1 MLKQNGKDYKMKIFW
16 SILLVLFV
24 TLETYCQVAS
34 SKALAIQ
41 TASVLYFISG
51 IFIAILPL
59 IKISPLP
66 SKGEDARIIRQFH
79 LILYA
84 TFLVL
89 LMPYAYEWAVK
100 LFERFAVHYKVAD
113 MLPVIQIMGQRFLN
127 GESIYELVHFWE
139 GTEPI
144 YLPAMWLP
152 FVPSNYLEI
161 DIRWTSMIAL
171 LIGLFFIVFIGK
183 KGRFNFKSLL
193 ILIPLYLL
201 INGLLHTKSVL
212 IYLSEEPIVILY
224 YLFLAFALA
233 KKRIYLIA
241 IALSLCLMSRFSLAF
256 WFLMYM
262 SYLFFFENRKLA
274 FQIGGLVGGICLFL
288 LVSTGALWQ
297 LDVILNLPTIY
308 IDHLMEN
315 EWKFHGFSTTNLG
328 LVKFVSFER
337 IPFFNRLFFLLN
349 LAIPIVCLWCFW
361 KFKDKINQAF
371 FAICSLKLCLVFF
384 YNFLIMP
391 FSYLFYTNTF
401 LSIAIL
407 SWYLK
412 EDF

>member
-1 MLKQNGKDYKMKIFW
+1 MKTFW
-16 SILLVLFV
+16 AILLILFV
-24 TLETYCQVAS
+24 TLETYCQVAP
-34 SKALAIQ
+34 SKNLAIQ
-41 TASVLYFISG
+41 TASILYFISG

-66 SKGEDARIIRQFH
+66 SQGKDARILRHFQ
-79 LILYA
+79 LLLYA
-84 TFLVL
+84 TL
-89 LMPYAYEWAVK
+89 LILLIPYSYEWAVK

-113 MLPVIQIMGQRFLN
+113 MLPVLQIMCQRFLN
-127 GESIYELVHFWE
+127 GTTSIYELVHFWE

-152 FVPSNYLEI
+152 FVPNTYLEV
-161 DIRWTSMIAL
+161 DMRWTNMIAIL
-171 LIGLFFIVFIGK
+171 MGLTFIVFIGK
-183 KGRFNFKSLL
+183 NGRFNFKSLL
-193 ILIPLYLL
+193 ILLPLYLL
-201 INGLLHTKSVL
+201 IDGLLHTKSVL

-233 KKRIYLIA
+233 KERPYLIA
-241 IALSLCLMSRFSLAF
+241 IALSLCLLSRFALAF

-262 SYLFFFENRKLA
+262 TYLFFFKSKKLA
-274 FQIGGLVGGICLFL
+274 VQIGGTVGGICLFL

-297 LDVILNLPTIY
+297 LDVILSLPTIY
-308 IDHLMEN
+308 IDHLMAN

-328 LVKFVSFER
+328 LIKFFPFEM
-337 IPFFNRLFFLLN
+337 IPFVNRLFFIFN
-349 LAIPIVCLWCFW
+349 IVIPIACLLFFW
-361 KFKDKINQAF
+361 KFKDRINQAF

-412 EDF
+412 EDFEGTTHNNY

>member
-1 MLKQNGKDYKMKIFW
+1 MKIFW

>member
-1 MLKQNGKDYKMKIFW
+1 MKIFC

-34 SKALAIQ
+34 SKALPIQ
-41 TASVLYFISG
+41 TASILYFISG
-51 IFIAILPL
+51 IFIAILPI
-59 IKISPLP
+59 IKVNPTP

-79 LILYA
+79 LILYTA
-84 TFLVL
+84 FLVL
-89 LMPYAYEWAVK
+89 LMPYAYEWAIK
-100 LFERFAVHYKVAD
+100 IFGRFAVHYKVAD
-113 MLPVIQIMGQRFLN
+113 MLPVIQIMCQRFLN
-127 GESIYELVHFWE
+127 GESIYELVHFWA

-152 FVPSNYLEI
+152 FVPSTYLQI
-161 DIRWTSMIAL
+161 DIRWTSMMAIL
-171 LIGLFFIVFIGK
+171 LGLAFIVFIGK
-183 KGRFNFKSLL
+183 EGRFNFKSLL
-193 ILIPLYLL
+193 ILLPLYLL
-201 INGLLHTKSVL
+201 IDDLLHTKSVL

-233 KKRIYLIA
+233 KKRPYLIA

-262 SYLFFFENRKLA
+262 GYLFFFENKKLA
-274 FQIGGLVGGICLFL
+274 LKIGGMVGGICLFL
-288 LVSTGALWQ
+288 LISTGALWQ
-297 LDVILNLPTIY
+297 LDVILSLPTIY
-308 IDHLMEN
+308 IDHLMNN
-315 EWKFHGFSTTNLG
+315 EWKFHGFATTNLG

-337 IPFFNRLFFLLN
+337 IPFFNRLFFLFN
-349 LAIPIVCLWCFW
+349 LVIPIVCLLFFW
-361 KFKDKINQAF
+361 KFKNKINQSF

-412 EDF
+412 EDFE